1 MSALTTS
8 DLLSSR
14 LGANIAILRWPEDHD
29 EAARLDRLGLP
40 RLLVIE
46 ADGPAP
52 ESTQCLEDWIRLPA
66 TEEDVRARL
75 AALSHH
81 ARRHPSAPVVDS
93 WGQLS
98 YRDAHVLLSPREC
111 ALATTLVEHFGEA
124 VRDDDLL
131 AATWPDGDGSATALR
146 VHATRLR
153 KRVRPIGLS
162 ITSIRGYGY
171 MIGESP

>member
-1 MSALTTS
+1 VSALTAS
-8 DLLSSR
+8 ELFSSR
-14 LGANIAILRWPEDHD
+14 LGANIAILRWPD
-29 EAARLDRLGLP
+29 EQVEVIRLDRLGLP

-46 ADGPAP
+46 ADVPAP
-52 ESTQCLEDWIRLPA
+52 ESIDCLEDWIRLPA

-81 ARRHPSAPVVDS
+81 AQRHPTAPTVDS

-98 YRDAHVLLSPREC
+98 YRGANVLLSPREC
-111 ALATTLVEHFGEA
+111 ALATTLVAHFGEA
-124 VRDDDLL
+124 VRDDELL

-162 ITSIRGYGY
+162 LTSVRGYGY
-171 MIGESP
+171 LIAAAS